1 MNCNISIHD
10 VRPNNLH
17 KIIKIINLL
26 FDKYNIQKITL
37 LVIPGLN
44 WNNKQIKILKTLQEK
59 KGIEL
64 AAHGWYHKSNSIKT
78 IYHYIH
84 SKLISADSAE
94 HLSRSKPSIIK
105 LLNDSHLW
113 FINQG
118 LNSPTLY
125 VPPAGALG
133 DIDEEDLSAL
143 PFNEFEMISGIFI
156 NNKFIFITLIGFK
169 TKTYFKF
176 IIVKVL
182 NFINYLSYNFFGLIR
197 IAIHPDDFNLLLKH
211 DIDKYL
217 RKITANFSFSELK
230 IK

>member
-10 VRPNNLH
+10 VHPNNLH
-17 KIIKIINLL
+17 KIIEIINLL
-26 FDKYNIQKITL
+26 FEKYNIRKITL

-64 AAHGWYHKSNSIKT
+64 AAHGWYHKSKPINT

-125 VPPAGALG
+125 VPPAWALG
-133 DIDEEDLSAL
+133 NIDKEDLSAL
-143 PFNEFEMISGIFI
+143 PFNEFEMINGIFI
-156 NNKFIFITLIGFK
+156 NNKFIFIPLIGFK

-182 NFINYLSYNFFGLIR
+182 NFINYLSYSFFGLMR
-197 IAIHPDDFNLLLKH
+197 IAIHPDDFNLLLKR

-217 RKITANFSFSELK
+217 RKITTNFSFSELE

>member
-10 VRPNNLH
+10 VHPNNLH
-17 KIIKIINLL
+17 KIIEIINLL
-26 FDKYNIQKITL
+26 FEKYNIRKITL

-64 AAHGWYHKSNSIKT
+64 AAHGWYHKSNPIKT

-125 VPPAGALG
+125 VPPAWALG
-133 DIDEEDLSAL
+133 NIYQEDLSTL

-156 NNKFIFITLIGFK
+156 NNKFIFIPLIGFK
-169 TKTYFKF
+169 TKTYFEF

-182 NFINYLSYNFFGLIR
+182 NFINYLSYSFFGLMR
-197 IAIHPDDFNLLLKH
+197 IAIHPDDFNLLLKG

-217 RKITANFSFSELK
+217 RKITTNFSFSELELK
-230 IK
+230 

>member
-10 VRPNNLH
+10 VRPNNLN

-26 FDKYNIQKITL
+26 FDKYNIRKITL

-64 AAHGWYHKSNSIKT
+64 AAHGWYHKSNPIKT

-84 SKLISADSAE
+84 SKILSANSAE
-94 HLSRSKPSIIK
+94 HLSRSKLSIIK
-105 LLNDSHLW
+105 LLKDSHSW

-125 VPPAGALG
+125 VPPAWALG
-133 DIDEEDLSAL
+133 NIDKEDLSAL

-156 NNKFIFITLIGFK
+156 NNKFIFIPLIGFK

-182 NFINYLSYNFFGLIR
+182 NFINYLSYSFFGLMR
-197 IAIHPDDFNLLLKH
+197 IAIHPDDFNLLLKG

-217 RKITANFSFSELK
+217 RKITTNFSFSELK
-230 IK
+230 N